1 MSNISKMLRKTI
13 MLLAASA
20 IYVTEVCS
28 QDILIT
34 NIRLAD
40 GSGAPLRAADVR
52 LRDDRIVAVGKLSPA
67 PGDRIVDGRGQVL
80 APGFID
86 SHSHHLGYLKRQ
98 SDALATAS
106 QGITT
111 IVIGQDGDGLPM
123 DSLRSLFSRQAFAV
137 NIASYTGQ
145 TMLREQAMG
154 AGNLLRAATE
164 AEISAMKSDLV
175 REMKAGSLGLSTGL
189 EYEGAFYS
197 SPGEVIDLA
206 KTAAAF
212 GGRYISHIRSEDLRM
227 TEAVEEI
234 IEIGRATGMPVKL
247 SHIKIASRDDWGR
260 ASEVLKR
267 LEQARSQGIDITAD
281 AYPYTF
287 WNSTLKVLFPD
298 RRYQDTA
305 SARLAVEKLCDPD
318 SSMLVRFLP
327 QPGYEGKMLGEIARQ
342 RRESPAITL
351 IQLIAMADEYER
363 THPDAEGVE
372 AIAGKSMTVSDV
384 SAFLAWPHTN
394 ICSDGNAGRH
404 PRGFGAFTRV
414 LGRHVRESRLMP
426 LEIAVHKMTGLTA
439 AHLGI
444 RDRGLIRPGYLA
456 DLVLFDPDRVIDC
469 ATLEDSHA
477 LSEGISRVWVNGKE
491 VYEEGK
497 STGARPGRL
506 VTHKPET
513 SPVPQSSKHPK
524 TIYP

>member
-1 MSNISKMLRKTI
+1 MSNISKMLRKTLI
-13 MLLAASA
+13 LLAGFVLFTRD
-20 IYVTEVCS
+20 IRS
-28 QDILIT
+28 QDVLIT

-40 GSGAPLRAADVR
+40 GTGAPLRAADVR

-67 PGDRIVDGRGQVL
+67 AGDRIIDGRGQVL

-98 SDALATAS
+98 PDALATAS

-111 IVIGQDGDGLPM
+111 IVIGQDGNGLPM
-123 DSLRSLFSRQAFAV
+123 DSLRSLFSRPSFAV
-137 NIASYTGQ
+137 NIATYTGQ

-154 AGNLLRAATE
+154 AGNLMRPATE
-164 AEISAMKSDLV
+164 AEISAMKKGLV

-197 SPGEVIDLA
+197 IPGEVIDLA
-206 KTAAAF
+206 KTAASF

-234 IEIGRATGMPVKL
+234 INIGKVTGMPVKL

-260 ASEVLKR
+260 ASEVLNR
-267 LEQARSQGIDITAD
+267 LERARSEGIDITAD

-298 RRYQDTA
+298 RRYTDTA

-327 QPGYEGKMLGEIARQ
+327 EPAYEGRMLGDIARQ
-342 RRESPAITL
+342 RGESPALTL
-351 IQLIAMADEYER
+351 IHLIAMAEEYER
-363 THPDAEGVE
+363 KHPDAEGVE

-426 LEIAVHKMTGLTA
+426 LETAVHKMTGLTA
-439 AHLGI
+439 AHLGL

-456 DLVLFDPDRVIDC
+456 DLVLLDPDRVIDH

-491 VYEEGK
+491 VYQDGR
-497 STGARPGRL
+497 STGVRSGKL
-506 VTHKPET
+506 VTR
-513 SPVPQSSKHPK
+513 PQKISDDQQTSKHPK